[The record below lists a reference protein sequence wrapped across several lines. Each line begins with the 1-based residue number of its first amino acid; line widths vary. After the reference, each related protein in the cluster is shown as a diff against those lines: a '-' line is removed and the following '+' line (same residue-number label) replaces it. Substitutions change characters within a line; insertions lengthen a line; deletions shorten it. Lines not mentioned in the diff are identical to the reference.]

1 MVFDVEHEVNVMKLT
16 VKKFIF
22 LFLFISLVL
31 TSGFPA
37 QSSTMLP
44 LPGRD
49 ADLVWIE
56 SDGIRHEVFFTT
68 LHDGKWSPPFQ
79 VTDDLFDNL
88 HPVIDRD
95 KEGKRWLFWTASDDG
110 RLSLHYATFS
120 DSEWSEIQDVPVEL
134 NSSIAPSVVVDGKG
148 VLWLV
153 WAGNTGGVDDI
164 YWATLQK
171 GKWSKAR
178 TLNQKDEVP
187 DILPKI
193 SLTGNGTVHVVWKKF
208 IDGSYQDIQSS
219 WDGKKWSSPAVL
231 KDEEMAEQ
239 DSLQNEKEMVLPV
252 FIKDDDRAFVRLY

>member
-1 MVFDVEHEVNVMKLT
+1 MKWMVEK
-16 VKKFIF
+16 F
-22 LFLFISLVL
+22 LFLFLFLSLVM
-31 TSGFPA
+31 TSGSMA
-37 QSSTMLP
+37 QTSTMQP
-44 LPGRD
+44 ASERD

-68 LHDGKWSPPFQ
+68 LHEGKWSPPFQ

-95 KEGKRWLFWTASDDG
+95 KQGARWLFWTASDDG

-171 GKWSKAR
+171 EKWSKAR

-193 SLTGNGTVHVVWKKF
+193 SLTGNGTVQVMWKKF
-208 IDGSYQDIQSS
+208 IDGGYHNILST
-219 WDGKKWSSPAVL
+219 WDGKKWSSPAVI
-231 KDEEMAEQ
+231 EEDDVTEQ
-239 DSLQNEKEMVLPV
+239 EALQNANEIILPDFV
-252 FIKDDDRAFVRLY
+252 KDDDRAFVRLY